1 MLTESCVYA
10 VGEPAAPMKDPAPQ
24 AEEQTR
30 NQNLSDATK
39 DPQTAQEAA
48 AAPKVKSEKEC
59 MYLEI
64 RLQRNASIF
73 WTCVDDGDLICYSG
87 T

>member
-1 MLTESCVYA
+1 MSVCYEDCKSLTVSVLLA
-10 VGEPAAPMKDPAPQ
+10 VGEPPAPMKDPAPQ

-39 DPQTAQEAA
+39 DPQAAQDAA

-59 MYLEI
+59 
-64 RLQRNASIF
+64 
-73 WTCVDDGDLICYSG
+73 TYSDIWDCWL
-87 T
+87 

>member
-1 MLTESCVYA
+1 
-10 VGEPAAPMKDPAPQ
+10 MKDPAPQ

-39 DPQTAQEAA
+39 DPQAAQEAA

-59 MYLEI
+59 MYSNTWNCWL
-64 RLQRNASIF
+64 
-73 WTCVDDGDLICYSG
+73 
-87 T
+87 